1 MLVFRFI
8 PESPRWLLSRG
19 RTEEGLALL
28 QKMARVNKKD
38 IPEEVIEKLWNKPTE
53 NRHNNEAKE
62 NLWDLVK
69 NRVLIVRTLIVS
81 VGW

>member
-1 MLVFRFI
+1 M
-8 PESPRWLLSRG
+8 PESPRWLFSRG
-19 RTEEGLALL
+19 RTEEGIALL
-28 QKMARVNKKD
+28 QKMAKVNKKE
-38 IPEEVIEKLWNKPTE
+38 IPEEVIEKLWSNSAE
-53 NRHNNEAKE
+53 NIHTNETTE